1 MNRRPFLAFAV
12 AETLS
17 ISGTRLSTIA
27 IPWLVL
33 TSTGSPVLTG
43 IVAMAE
49 MLPYVVAKALSGPL
63 IDRIG
68 PKRLAIGC
76 DLASVLVVGL
86 VPLLALIGWIGFEL
100 LLPIVVA
107 MGMLR
112 GPSDAAK
119 HAMVPEIARLAAVP
133 LERVT
138 GVAGVIDRLAS
149 TVGAAAA
156 GGLIALIG
164 PGLALALN
172 AATFGLAALVVVV
185 GIPAFRATQPETRA
199 SYFTELREGFDFIRR
214 DALLVGIV
222 IMISTTNLLD
232 AAYSVVLLP
241 VWTQS
246 SGHDAALL
254 GLLFAVMSA
263 GAIAGAAIATA
274 TGERLPR
281 LTVYTV
287 AFLIAGLP
295 RFAIFAIDVPLIA
308 ALVTL
313 AIAGFAA
320 GFINPILSAVIIE
333 RIPSAMIGRA
343 TALIGAFT
351 WALIPFG
358 GLVGGALIA
367 LFGLGPT
374 LWLTGL
380 LYFAATL
387 LPLARR
393 SFRSFGSRPSE
404 AQSV

>member
-1 MNRRPFLAFAV
+1 MNRPFLAFAV

-33 TSTGSPVLTG
+33 TTTGSPVLTG
-43 IVAMAE
+43 VIAMAE

-68 PKRLAIGC
+68 PKRVAVGC
-76 DLASVLVVGL
+76 DLASIVVVGI
-86 VPLLALIGWIGFEL
+86 VPLLALRGWLGLEG

-107 MGMLR
+107 MGILR

-119 HAMVPEIARLAAVP
+119 ISMVPAIAKLAAVP

-172 AATFGLAALVVVV
+172 AATFALAVAVVVA
-185 GIPAFRATQPETRA
+185 GIPAFAREPDKNRG
-199 SYFTELREGFDFIRR
+199 SYVSELREGFDFIRR

-222 IMISTTNLLD
+222 AMITITNLLD
-232 AAYSVVLLP
+232 AAWSAVLLP
-241 VWTQS
+241 VWTQR

-263 GAIAGAAIATA
+263 ASIAGAAIATA

-281 LTVYTV
+281 LTIYTV
-287 AFLIAGLP
+287 AFLLAGLP
-295 RFAIFAIDVPLIA
+295 RFAVFVIDAPLVGVF
-308 ALVTL
+308 VTL
-313 AIAGFAA
+313 AIGGFAA
-320 GFINPILSAVIIE
+320 GFINPIVNAVIME
-333 RIPSAMIGRA
+333 RIPPEMIGRA
-343 TALIGAFT
+343 SALVGAFA

-358 GLVGGALIA
+358 GLVGGALVA
-367 LFGLGPT
+367 LIGLAPT
-374 LWLTGL
+374 FWLTGIA
-380 LYFAATL
+380 YFAATL

-393 SFRSFGSRPSE
+393 SFRSLGNRPG
-404 AQSV
+404 AAHVI